1 MHFGR
6 PCSSSSFHQSQKT
19 SSTLRETLTL
29 QYSYFCPESSQ
40 PSGVFHCQ
48 QVLGESL
55 AGEAAGCGGKWW
67 KGGAVLPPPPPTPP
81 RLSLLVKAMATMAC
95 RGILQ
100 SSQRVMFCSGVIE
113 GSVAGPAEVLEKDP
127 SPLSDRWPTGTTRGT
142 SWPVT
147 QLPAQWHVYKG
158 EL

>member
-6 PCSSSSFHQSQKT
+6 PRSDPFHQSQKS
-19 SSTLRETLTL
+19 SSTLRKTLTL
-29 QYSYFCPESSQ
+29 QYNYFLPESSQ
-40 PSGVFHCQ
+40 PSGVFQCQ

-55 AGEAAGCGGKWW
+55 TWGAAGRGSKWW
-67 KGGAVLPPPPPTPP
+67 KGGAVLPSPPCLPLPGEGHGYNGTQGHTP
-81 RLSLLVKAMATMAC
+81 V
-95 RGILQ
+95 
-100 SSQRVMFCSGVIE
+100 SQRVMFCSGVIE
-113 GSVAGPAEVLEKDP
+113 GSVAGPDEVLEKDP
-127 SPLSDRWPTGTTRGT
+127 SPLSDRWPTGTTSGT